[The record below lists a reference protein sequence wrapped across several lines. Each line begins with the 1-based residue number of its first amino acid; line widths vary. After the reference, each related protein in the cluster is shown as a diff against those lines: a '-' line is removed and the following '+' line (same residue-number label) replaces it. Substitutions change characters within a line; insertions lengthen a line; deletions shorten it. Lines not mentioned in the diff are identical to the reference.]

1 MKKAPDARLLPFDAI
16 SGSASGV
23 HVEGQVGDGGMARV
37 RLVGE
42 DARSGV
48 DDGVGCGRRGEVTDR
63 GGGLLSVRVVTRMLH
78 DLCKSSSSCAHA
90 RVPV

>member
-63 GGGLLSVRVVTRMLH
+63 GGVTFCARG
-78 DLCKSSSSCAHA
+78 DAHA
-90 RVPV
+90 A